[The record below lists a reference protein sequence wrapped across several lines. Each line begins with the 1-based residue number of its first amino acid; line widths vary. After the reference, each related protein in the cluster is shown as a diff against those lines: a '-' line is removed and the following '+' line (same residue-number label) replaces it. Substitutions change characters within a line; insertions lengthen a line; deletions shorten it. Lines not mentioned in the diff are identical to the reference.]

1 MSLAR
6 SAKWRTLRSPAAPVH
21 YPRWMPAPRW
31 HEGERDGVRLA
42 CAEHPG
48 LGPPVV
54 LLHGLAGYA
63 GEWEPT
69 AAALAPAHRVLLP
82 EQRGH
87 GRSGRRPADVSGS
100 AFAADV
106 AWWLE
111 RLAAAPAVVVGQ
123 SLGGQVA
130 LLVAA
135 RRPELVRGLVVA
147 EASPGFE
154 PAAVQAVR
162 EWVERWPVPFPS
174 RAAAEAFFDRS
185 PAWAEAWAGG
195 LEARGD
201 GLWPAFDLETLLAA
215 LKGVGSEASW
225 EAWAAVRCPAL
236 IVHASAG
243 ERGDDVARMLEAHPG
258 ARAVAIEHAGH
269 DLHLDQPARWQRTL
283 ETFLSTLDGPA
294 A

>member
-1 MSLAR
+1 
-6 SAKWRTLRSPAAPVH
+6 
-21 YPRWMPAPRW
+21 MPAPRW

-69 AAALAPAHRVLLP
+69 AAALAPAYRVLVP

-87 GRSGRRPADVSGS
+87 GRSARRPADVSGS

-111 RLAAAPAVVVGQ
+111 RIAAAPAVVAGQ

-147 EASPGFE
+147 EATPGFD
-154 PAAVQAVR
+154 PAAPRAVQ
-162 EWVERWPVPFPS
+162 EWIERWPVPFPS
-174 RAAAEAFFDRS
+174 REAAEAFFDRS
-185 PAWAEAWAGG
+185 PAWARAWAGG
-195 LEARGD
+195 LEARDD
-201 GLWPAFDLETLLAA
+201 GLWPAFDLDTLLAA
-215 LKGVGSEASW
+215 LVRVGSEASW
-225 EAWAAVRCPAL
+225 EAWGRVRCPAL
-236 IVHASAG
+236 VVHASAG
-243 ERGDDVARMLEAHPG
+243 DRADEIARMLEAQPQ
-258 ARAVAIEHAGH
+258 ALAVAIEDAGH
-269 DLHLDQPARWQRTL
+269 DLHLDQPARWKRTL
-283 ETFLSTLDGPA
+283 ETFLSALDAPA